1 MTDPGKTDRIEPA
14 VLMPRTPEDAA
25 PAMLGL
31 DRDAVIRAAESIA
44 DRDAELRRFRSQT
57 FSMMAMR
64 CDLRADELRAEAT
77 EWRRLAQAQY
87 VKGVK

>member
-1 MTDPGKTDRIEPA
+1 MTDPGKTGKVTHHHIRY
-14 VLMPRTPEDAA
+14 AA

-64 CDLRADELRAEAT
+64 CDIRADELRAEAT